1 MKEPPVWYVP
11 RDDIDYYMQT
21 GKLPKALAAHA
32 AEADLNGVRVPI
44 RQQDG
49 TYKDAQDAVMTRED
63 MADYF
68 TRLRAAQAVAS
79 QQEAAA
85 EVMDDDDEVE
95 AAAASVIL
103 VVNIFLLENLNPV
116 ELRKDQN

>member
-1 MKEPPVWYVP
+1 
-11 RDDIDYYMQT
+11 
-21 GKLPKALAAHA
+21 
-32 AEADLNGVRVPI
+32 
-44 RQQDG
+44 
-49 TYKDAQDAVMTRED
+49 MTRED